1 MPLNPDSRR
10 DSFRNKAKMILNMI
24 DHFSGRSS
32 TCYAVVAAMKIVALL
47 FVIIVAVECVFYFR
61 YCFWFLC
68 GLSISLARFT
78 FKITLKIAMFVFY
91 YGLKIFMG
99 SMKVVIYCLKSIT
112 LFALYSVFNVLRFL
126 IAYPSDWAL
135 NLRIDLRS
143 FLQLCCLCSFMKM
156 VSHWNK
162 HGARN
167 FCDRVSSAV
176 KKAKE
181 HFDSTFTVCSY
192 HLRIIQDKLDRLSRH
207 SSTGY
212 VAAVFIKIC
221 VMFVVAAI
229 VWKCVWVTIGNL
241 FIICAFLFCSAVMFI
256 FEDIRK
262 ILKNPVALFQNEPIS
277 FSNIFK
283 GLSDGRIYNWLPVD
297 CLGVTDHL
305 TALTSWLTH
314 LMTV

>member
-112 LFALYSVFNVLRFL
+112 LFALYSVFTVLRFL

-143 FLQLCCLCSFMKM
+143 FLQLCCFCSFMKM

-167 FCDRVSSAV
+167 FVTGFLAPLKRPKSTSILRLPSAV
-176 KKAKE
+176 
-181 HFDSTFTVCSY
+181 TT
-192 HLRIIQDKLDRLSRH
+192 
-207 SSTGY
+207 
-212 VAAVFIKIC
+212 
-221 VMFVVAAI
+221 
-229 VWKCVWVTIGNL
+229 
-241 FIICAFLFCSAVMFI
+241 
-256 FEDIRK
+256 
-262 ILKNPVALFQNEPIS
+262 
-277 FSNIFK
+277 
-283 GLSDGRIYNWLPVD
+283 
-297 CLGVTDHL
+297 
-305 TALTSWLTH
+305 
-314 LMTV
+314 